1 MLSKFHS
8 THARTLHACAVEEPR
23 FVTERKKKK
32 TKPNLNLGRYLRK
45 VRVKRTTKISGTA
58 IKSHHNQLLDGSGDT
73 AKIYNIQNKQPKAKL
88 LWLKEEFVTQTNYH
102 NFDLSVD
109 LTSGRSAK
117 RQKYIISC
125 RRTIIYDLQLL
136 KKIKQLW
143 YDATMCFCLSL
154 CVKCWQWSHKS
165 NNEDIK

>member
-45 VRVKRTTKISGTA
+45 VRVKRTAKISGTA

-88 LWLKEEFVTQTNYH
+88 L
-102 NFDLSVD
+102 
-109 LTSGRSAK
+109 
-117 RQKYIISC
+117 
-125 RRTIIYDLQLL
+125 
-136 KKIKQLW
+136 
-143 YDATMCFCLSL
+143 
-154 CVKCWQWSHKS
+154 
-165 NNEDIK
+165 

>member
-1 MLSKFHS
+1 MRCRETAFCDW
-8 THARTLHACAVEEPR
+8 TQ
-23 FVTERKKKK
+23 KKKK

-45 VRVKRTTKISGTA
+45 VRVKRTAKISGTA
-58 IKSHHNQLLDGSGDT
+58 IKSHHNRLLEGSGDT
-73 AKIYNIQNKQPKAKL
+73 AKTYNIQNKQPKAKL

-125 RRTIIYDLQLL
+125 RRTIIYDLQPL

-143 YDATMCFCLSL
+143 YDATMCNA
-154 CVKCWQWSHKS
+154 VAWGGAGGARAPPIIWQTPKNIYWTQ
-165 NNEDIK
+165 E

>member
-1 MLSKFHS
+1 MRCRGTAFCDLTQK
-8 THARTLHACAVEEPR
+8 
-23 FVTERKKKK
+23 KKKK
-32 TKPNLNLGRYLRK
+32 TKPNLYLGRFLRK
-45 VRVKRTTKISGTA
+45 ARVKRAAKISGTA
-58 IKSHHNQLLDGSGDT
+58 IKSHHNLLLQIFMEGSGDT
-73 AKIYNIQNKQPKAKL
+73 AKTYNIQNKQPKVKL

-125 RRTIIYDLQLL
+125 RRTIIYDLQLG

-143 YDATMCFCLSL
+143 YDATLCFCLSL
-154 CVKCWQWSHKS
+154 CVKMLAMESQVEQWRQ
-165 NNEDIK
+165 

>member
-45 VRVKRTTKISGTA
+45 VRVKRTAKISGTA
-58 IKSHHNQLLDGSGDT
+58 IKSHHNQLLEGSGDT
-73 AKIYNIQNKQPKAKL
+73 AKTYNIQNKQPKAKL

-117 RQKYIISC
+117 RQKYIILC

-143 YDATMCFCLSL
+143 YDATLCICLSL
-154 CVKCWQWSHKS
+154 WLKCCHWSRES
-165 NNEDIK
+165 SNEDCK

>member
-8 THARTLHACAVEEPR
+8 THARTLHVCAVEEPR
-23 FVTERKKKK
+23 FVTERKKKR

-45 VRVKRTTKISGTA
+45 VRVKRTAKISGTA
-58 IKSHHNQLLDGSGDT
+58 IKSHHNQLLEGSGDT
-73 AKIYNIQNKQPKAKL
+73 AKTYNIQNKQPKAKL
-88 LWLKEEFVTQTNYH
+88 LWLKEEFVMQTNYH

-117 RQKYIISC
+117 RQKYIILC

-143 YDATMCFCLSL
+143 YDATLCVCLSL
-154 CVKCWQWSHKS
+154 WVKCCQWSRKS
-165 NNEDIK
+165 NNEDSK

>member
-45 VRVKRTTKISGTA
+45 VRVKRTAKISGTA
-58 IKSHHNQLLDGSGDT
+58 IKSHHNQLLEGSGDT
-73 AKIYNIQNKQPKAKL
+73 AKTYNIQNKQPKAKL

-117 RQKYIISC
+117 RQKYVISC

-154 CVKCWQWSHKS
+154 CVKCCQWSHKS